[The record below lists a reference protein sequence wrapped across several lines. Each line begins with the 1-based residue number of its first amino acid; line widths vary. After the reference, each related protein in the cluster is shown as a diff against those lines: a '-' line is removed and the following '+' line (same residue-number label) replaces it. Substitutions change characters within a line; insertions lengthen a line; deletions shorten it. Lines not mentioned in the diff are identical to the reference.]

1 MCLINKLNLIS
12 RNKIFIC
19 RIILIVSLFWATVDV
34 FLIIKLTEY
43 LPTKTIPK
51 EKIEYAFTNFKEEKY
66 PKIGPADKTQ
76 ILTETYVNDSPI
88 TVKSK
93 TNENP
98 TDWPGEQG
106 KPVVL
111 PKHLE
116 KLAEERFKENYFNV
130 VVSDMIALNRSVG
143 EQRNKKCL
151 QKVYGDDLPNTSI
164 IIIYHNEANSTLL
177 RGLTSL
183 VRKTPSKYLKEIILV
198 DDASL
203 GREYLHEPLD
213 KFVKALPVKVQIFR
227 NEVRQGLIRSRLIG
241 AAAATG
247 DTLTFLDAHIEAT
260 DGWIEPLLYEIKMNR
275 QASF

>member
-1 MCLINKLNLIS
+1 MKLKNIGYAS
-12 RNKIFIC
+12 RKKFFFCRLVFIA
-19 RIILIVSLFWATVDV
+19 SLFWILIDV
-34 FLIIKLTEY
+34 FEIFTLTSFKSDSVSKHEHIEVLKSAKNAPIKT
-43 LPTKTIPK
+43 
-51 EKIEYAFTNFKEEKY
+51 
-66 PKIGPADKTQ
+66 
-76 ILTETYVNDSPI
+76 
-88 TVKSK
+88 K